1 MNSIQLLAA
10 AFVLGL
16 VGLTS
21 GQLVSPGVCQDF
33 PVHVNFDVPRYLGL
47 WYEIRRYEQVFQRGG
62 ECVTAEYSLNDDGS
76 VRVFNSMLVPPGQ
89 VRQSDVGRAVVAFPD
104 ESPLEAKLNVTFDA
118 TATDISA
125 NYWVLGTDYDS
136 YAVVWGCFG
145 VGTTLRAES
154 AWILSRTPTLTP
166 QAEAEVQR
174 YVDLYLSEEDLRP
187 TVQNLDFCCTIDPEV
202 TAYPQCPTHM
212 SALSTVLLLAG
223 LVACVAGLLTDEACP
238 QDVTAMSGFSLND
251 YAGRWYEIKR
261 YEQFYEKDLDCVV
274 AEYQKT
280 GDNSIS
286 VKNGAFSLANN
297 TRVVADGT
305 AVVSYPDDATH
316 PAKLSVAFFGAKA
329 DRSNYWVLDTDYTS
343 FAVVWSCEPF
353 FRDPSKNV
361 LGFWIFS
368 RNQTFPTDEAVVKRV
383 DELVK
388 KYADASKFEL
398 VLARQFKVTT
408 VKMLKQLVC
417 GALFLATLVQ
427 GTIFERPCRTD
438 VAVVQDFQVDQ
449 YLGLW
454 YDLEHYE
461 ASFEQNTDCVTAEY
475 SRYADGSIRV
485 FNSAVRL
492 TDGLLYAVDGLALLS
507 YPEAEVLEAKLNVSF
522 YGAPND
528 ESNYWILDTDYE
540 NYSIVW
546 SCEPIG
552 EERSLEYYWLLSR
565 TPALPEDE
573 ELREKIEIL
582 KEQNGIIDDELIITE
597 HFAEGCN
604 IKRNALAVLIVSS
617 LQVAVG
623 FVVRD
628 GNCTLATANLPFVKD
643 FQLEQYLGKWYELE
657 RYEQDYERNM
667 ECVSIVYRWQQPLET
682 LDVNYRG
689 YLPHNGTVNTFT
701 GSGVFSQEPAQET
714 ANSTAPTTAAKLLVS
729 FGRVYNATNYWVV
742 DTDYVNYA
750 IVYSCVTFAEM
761 GQAVEGYWLLA
772 RTPNLPD
779 NQTVIERVKYLR
791 STYFQVSHMRFT
803 NHTEELLDI
812 MSFVRCLF
820 VVLVAAGS
828 IALAQRIV
836 SQPCPDPANRPV
848 VQYFDLQRYVDG
860 RWYEISRY
868 DQHFEKDCDCGY
880 ATYTPLA
887 DGSVRVQNCCER
899 LPNTTVKCSIGK
911 AVVSY
916 PDVFPLEGRF
926 NVTFGGPPKTSNY
939 WILDTDYDNYALI
952 YYCKNLSESKS
963 AEAAWVLSKQRTIHP
978 SVQDTVNGLVDK
990 YFVRQDM
997 RITEQS
1003 QAKSLSKPNGALVTF
1018 TRTEK
1023 GRLIAKLAKSEQRAA
1038 SMKTFPCLMIAMAYL
1053 WCAVDGSQGGLL
1065 TLSCMTFEEDYN
1077 FKEDKFDGTWY
1088 EVRRLSDPSAT
1099 QHEDCVV
1106 MNYKLGE
1113 QGSFEIRQ
1121 SYQVGDES
1129 EPIYRSGRAEPKVF
1143 QDARIPKFFERF
1155 NTTDPADPDISIDIV
1170 ATDYS
1175 SYAVVYS
1182 CTSINSTHHLE
1193 SAWVLSRQPALAKNV
1208 VELVNL
1214 FLESRFTRPDHKW
1227 RATIHTADYC
1237 KPTSVEE
1244 LPMYAG
1250 AGTRT
1255 ALSMPAVLLGML
1267 LAVLLH

>member
-1 MNSIQLLAA
+1 MNSIQFLAA

-21 GQLVSPGVCQDF
+21 GQLVSPGTCPDY
-33 PVHVNFDVPRYLGL
+33 PVHLNFDVQRYLGL
-47 WYEIRRYEQVFQRGG
+47 WYEISRYDQVFQRGG
-62 ECVTAEYSLNDDGS
+62 ECVTAEYSLNADGS
-76 VRVFNSMLVPPGQ
+76 VRVFNSMRVPPSQ
-89 VRQSDVGRAVVAFPD
+89 ARQSDTGRAVVAFPD
-104 ESPLEAKLNVTFDA
+104 AIPLEAKLNVTFDA
-118 TATDISA
+118 TALDVSA
-125 NYWVLGTDYDS
+125 NYWVLGTDYEN

-145 VGTTLRAES
+145 VATTLRAEN
-154 AWILSRTPTLTP
+154 AWILSREPELSE
-166 QAEAEVQR
+166 QAAIEVQDYINR
-174 YVDLYLSEEDLRP
+174 FLSKDDLIE
-187 TVQNLDFCCTIDPEV
+187 TNQNLDFCCAIDPDV
-202 TAYPQCPTHM
+202 TAYPQCPLVQSANKKPAISMH
-212 SALSTVLLLAG
+212 SCALSTVLMLAG

-238 QDVTAMSGFSLND
+238 QDVSAMKDFSLND

-286 VKNGAFSLANN
+286 VKNGAFRLDND

-305 AVVSYPDDATH
+305 AVVSFPDDTTR
-316 PAKLSVAFFGAKA
+316 PAKLSVAFFGAKP

-353 FRDPSKNV
+353 FRDASKNV

-368 RNQTFPTDEAVVKRV
+368 RNPTFPTDEAVVKRV

-388 KYADASKFEL
+388 KYADASKFE
-398 VLARQFKVTT
+398 VPNQSDERYM

-417 GALFLATLVQ
+417 FALLATLAQ

-438 VAVVQDFQVDQ
+438 VAVVQDFQVDK

-475 SRYADGSIRV
+475 SRYGDGSIRV

-507 YPEAEVLEAKLNVSF
+507 YPEAEILEAKLNVSF

-528 ESNYWILDTDYE
+528 ESNYWVLDTDYE

-565 TPALPEDE
+565 TPSLPDDE
-573 ELREKIEIL
+573 ELKEKIEML

-597 HFAEGCN
+597 HFAEGK
-604 IKRNALAVLIVSS
+604 IVHIFALGVLISNLLVE
-617 LQVAVG
+617 G
-623 FVVRD
+623 FVVKD
-628 GNCTLATANLPFVKD
+628 GNCTLATANIPFVKD
-643 FQLEQYLGKWYELE
+643 FQLEKYLGKWYELE

-667 ECVSIVYRWQQPLET
+667 ECVSIVYRWRQPIET
-682 LDVNYRG
+682 LEVNYRG
-689 YLPHNGTVNTFT
+689 YLPYNGTVNTFT
-701 GSGVFSQEPAQET
+701 GSGGFTQEPAQENT
-714 ANSTAPTTAAKLLVS
+714 NSSTTTIAKLLVS
-729 FGRVYNATNYWVV
+729 FGRAYNATNYWVV

-761 GQAVEGYWLLA
+761 SQAVEGYWLLA

-779 NQTVIERVKYLR
+779 NPQVIERVKYLR
-791 STYFQVSHMRFT
+791 STYFQVSHIRFT
-803 NHTEELLDI
+803 NHTEELCPAEEKLPTEP
-812 MSFVRCLF
+812 SLVVLPPLLF
-820 VVLVAAGS
+820 VVLVTVGS
-828 IALAQRIV
+828 IVLGQRIV
-836 SQPCPDPANRPV
+836 SQPCPDPTSRPV

-880 ATYTPLA
+880 ATYTPQA

-911 AVVSY
+911 AVVSF
-916 PDVFPLEGRF
+916 PDEFPLEGRF
-926 NVTFGGPPKTSNY
+926 NVTFGGPPRNSNY

-978 SVQDTVNGLVDK
+978 SVQDVVNNLVDK

-997 RITEQS
+997 RVTEQS
-1003 QAKSLSKPNGALVTF
+1003 QAK
-1018 TRTEK
+1018 
-1023 GRLIAKLAKSEQRAA
+1023 
-1038 SMKTFPCLMIAMAYL
+1038 
-1053 WCAVDGSQGGLL
+1053 
-1065 TLSCMTFEEDYN
+1065 
-1077 FKEDKFDGTWY
+1077 
-1088 EVRRLSDPSAT
+1088 
-1099 QHEDCVV
+1099 
-1106 MNYKLGE
+1106 
-1113 QGSFEIRQ
+1113 
-1121 SYQVGDES
+1121 
-1129 EPIYRSGRAEPKVF
+1129 
-1143 QDARIPKFFERF
+1143 
-1155 NTTDPADPDISIDIV
+1155 
-1170 ATDYS
+1170 
-1175 SYAVVYS
+1175 
-1182 CTSINSTHHLE
+1182 
-1193 SAWVLSRQPALAKNV
+1193 
-1208 VELVNL
+1208 
-1214 FLESRFTRPDHKW
+1214 
-1227 RATIHTADYC
+1227 C
-1237 KPTSVEE
+1237 KYDTNDV
-1244 LPMYAG
+1244 
-1250 AGTRT
+1250 
-1255 ALSMPAVLLGML
+1255 
-1267 LAVLLH
+1267 